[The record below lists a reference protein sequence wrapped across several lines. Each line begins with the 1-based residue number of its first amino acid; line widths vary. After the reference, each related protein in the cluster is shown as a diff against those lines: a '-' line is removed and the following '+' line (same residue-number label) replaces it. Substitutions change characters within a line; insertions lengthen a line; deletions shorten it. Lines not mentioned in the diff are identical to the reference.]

1 MYLTTLSCAFTLYL
15 LLISSHCFA
24 LLSRCFSTML
34 GILLLRLHSFSPFDL
49 TVNKT
54 SHCVYSSIQA
64 QSTLTFLL
72 PLPLLVTHHVSSS
85 ITGHELSLTCI
96 YTRFYFSYCLTG
108 IDIYFRFLVSTVRL
122 AGEYCSELMTSLS
135 THAYSY
141 LYLYIY
147 SCCVF
152 IDQCLGVNTRHYHI
166 PSSAANCIIA
176 RLHFFI
182 TIILLYLSLP
192 YFHS

>member
-15 LLISSHCFA
+15 LLISSHGLA
-24 LLSRCFSTML
+24 LLSRCFSTRL

-49 TVNKT
+49 AVNKT

-85 ITGHELSLTCI
+85 ITGQWSLICI
-96 YTRFYFSYCLTG
+96 YTRLYFSYCMTG
-108 IDIYFRFLVSTVRL
+108 IDIYFKFLVSTVRL
-122 AGEYCSELMTSLS
+122 AGEYCSELMTSLC

-141 LYLYIY
+141 LHLYIY
-147 SCCVF
+147 FMLCF
-152 IDQCLGVNTRHYHI
+152 Y
-166 PSSAANCIIA
+166 
-176 RLHFFI
+176 
-182 TIILLYLSLP
+182 
-192 YFHS
+192 